1 MPATATRSAVTP
13 ETSTSDTITILDP
26 RVIPPR
32 PPQTETFSVGG
43 PIAGKT
49 VGLRLD
55 TAWRSYIAIVDEWQQ
70 MLSADGAI
78 PKVLWVGERVGP
90 EAEVTRADLDEW
102 SRLIDIGV
110 VGLGN

>member
-1 MPATATRSAVTP
+1 MA
-13 ETSTSDTITILDP
+13 DTITILDP

-32 PPQTETFSVGG
+32 DPETATFDVDG

-55 TAWRSYIAIVDEWQQ
+55 HAWRSYIAIVDEWED
-70 MLSADGAI
+70 MLEADGAI
-78 PKVLWVGERVGP
+78 PKLLWVGERVG
-90 EAEVTRADLDEW
+90 AEGEKTRADLDEW

>member
-1 MPATATRSAVTP
+1 MA
-13 ETSTSDTITILDP
+13 DTITILDP

-32 PPQTETFSVGG
+32 DPETTTYDVDG

-55 TAWRSYIAIVDEWQQ
+55 HAWRSYIAIVDEWEQ
-70 MLSADGAI
+70 MLKADGAV
-78 PKVLWVGERVGP
+78 PMLLWVGERVG
-90 EAEVTRADLDEW
+90 AEGEKTRADLEEW

>member
-1 MPATATRSAVTP
+1 MA
-13 ETSTSDTITILDP
+13 DTITILDP

-32 PPQTETFSVGG
+32 DAETATYDVGG

-55 TAWRSYIAIVDEWQQ
+55 HAWRSYIAIVDEWEG
-70 MLSADGAI
+70 MLKADGAT
-78 PKVLWVGERVGP
+78 PALLWVGERVG
-90 EAEVTRADLDEW
+90 AEGEKTRADLEEW
-102 SRLIDIGV
+102 SRLIDVGV

>member
-1 MPATATRSAVTP
+1 MT
-13 ETSTSDTITILDP
+13 DTITILDP
-26 RVIPPR
+26 RVVPPR
-32 PPQTETFSVGG
+32 DPETATFSVDG

-55 TAWRSYIAIVDEWQQ
+55 QAWRSYIAIVDEWEQ
-70 MLSADGAI
+70 MLTADGAI
-78 PKVLWVGERVGP
+78 PKVLWVGERVG
-90 EAEVTRADLDEW
+90 AEGEKTRADLDEW

>member
-1 MPATATRSAVTP
+1 MPS
-13 ETSTSDTITILDP
+13 SDTITILDP

-32 PPQTETFSVGG
+32 DPETPTWSVDG
-43 PIAGKT
+43 PIAGKV

-55 TAWRSYIAIVDEWQQ
+55 TAWRSYIAIVDEWEQ
-70 MLSADGAI
+70 MLVADGAI
-78 PKVLWVGERVGP
+78 PKVLWAGERVGP
-90 EAEVTRADLDEW
+90 EAEVTRADLEEW

>member
-1 MPATATRSAVTP
+1 MPATA
-13 ETSTSDTITILDP
+13 ETDTTITILDP

-32 PPQTETFSVGG
+32 DPETTTWAVDG
-43 PIAGKT
+43 PIAGKV

-55 TAWRSYIAIVDEWQQ
+55 TAWRSYIAVVDEWEQ
-70 MLSADGAI
+70 MLVADGAI
-78 PKVLWVGERVGP
+78 PKVLWAGERVGP
-90 EAEVTRADLDEW
+90 EAEVTRADLEEW

>member
-1 MPATATRSAVTP
+1 MA
-13 ETSTSDTITILDP
+13 DTITILDP

-32 PPQTETFSVGG
+32 DPETATYDVDG

-55 TAWRSYIAIVDEWQQ
+55 HAWRSYIAIVDEWES
-70 MLSADGAI
+70 MLEADGAI
-78 PKVLWVGERVGP
+78 PKLLWVGERVG
-90 EAEVTRADLDEW
+90 AEGEKTRADLEEW

>member
-1 MPATATRSAVTP
+1 MA
-13 ETSTSDTITILDP
+13 DTITILDP
-26 RVIPPR
+26 RVVPPSD
-32 PPQTETFSVGG
+32 PETATFSVEG

-55 TAWRSYIAIVDEWQQ
+55 QAWRSYIAVVDEWEQ
-70 MLSADGAI
+70 MLTADGAI
-78 PKVLWVGERVGP
+78 PKLLWVGERVGD
-90 EAEVTRADLDEW
+90 EGEKTRADLEEW

>member
-1 MPATATRSAVTP
+1 M
-13 ETSTSDTITILDP
+13 SDTITILDP

-32 PPQTETFSVGG
+32 DPETATYNVDG

-55 TAWRSYIAIVDEWQQ
+55 HAWRSYIAIVDEWEQ
-70 MLSADGAI
+70 MLKADGAV
-78 PKVLWVGERVGP
+78 PMLLWVGERVG
-90 EAEVTRADLDEW
+90 AEGEKTRADLEEW

>member
-1 MPATATRSAVTP
+1 MPAADMT
-13 ETSTSDTITILDP
+13 DTITILDP
-26 RVIPPR
+26 RVILPR
-32 PPQTETFSVGG
+32 ETETPTFSVDG

-55 TAWRSYIAIVDEWQQ
+55 TAWRSYIAIIEEWEK
-70 MLSADGAI
+70 LLVADGAI
-78 PKVLWVGERVGP
+78 PNIYWVGERVG
-90 EAEVTRADLDEW
+90 AEGEKTRADLDEW

>member
-1 MPATATRSAVTP
+1 M
-13 ETSTSDTITILDP
+13 SDTITILDP

-32 PPQTETFSVGG
+32 DPETATYDVGG

-55 TAWRSYIAIVDEWQQ
+55 QAWRSYIAIVDVWED
-70 MLSADGAI
+70 LLVADGAI
-78 PKVLWVGERVGP
+78 PKLLWVGERVGS
-90 EAEVTRADLDEW
+90 EGEKTRADLEEW

>member
-1 MPATATRSAVTP
+1 MAVSGMP
-13 ETSTSDTITILDP
+13 ETITILDP
-26 RVIPPR
+26 RVQAPPE
-32 PPQTETFSVGG
+32 PEHQTFSVDG

-55 TAWRSYIAIVDEWQQ
+55 TAWRSYIAIVEEWER
-70 MLSADGAI
+70 MLAADGAI
-78 PKVLWVGERVGP
+78 PKVFWAGDRVG
-90 EAEVTRADLDEW
+90 AEGEKTRADLDEW

>member
-1 MPATATRSAVTP
+1 MA
-13 ETSTSDTITILDP
+13 DTITILDP

-32 PPQTETFSVGG
+32 DAETATWNVDG
-43 PIAGKT
+43 PITGKT

-55 TAWRSYIAIVDEWQQ
+55 QAWRSYIAIVDEWEA
-70 MLSADGAI
+70 MLEADGAT
-78 PKVLWVGERVGP
+78 PVLLWVGERVGD
-90 EAEVTRADLDEW
+90 EGEKTRADLDEW